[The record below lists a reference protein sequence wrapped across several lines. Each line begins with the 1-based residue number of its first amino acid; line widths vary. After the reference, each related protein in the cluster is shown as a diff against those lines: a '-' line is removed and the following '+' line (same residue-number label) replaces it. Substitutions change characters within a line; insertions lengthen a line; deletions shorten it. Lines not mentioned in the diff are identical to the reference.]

1 MLSIVAA
8 ASIFFKQPI
17 VDRSPSQ
24 MCREVEHE
32 LTIQVEE
39 GMISRMRADQIVE
52 RCYRIFV
59 HAK

>member
-17 VDRSPSQ
+17 VDRSPLQ

-39 GMISRMRADQIVE
+39 GMISRLRADQIV
-52 RCYRIFV
+52 
-59 HAK
+59 

>member
-17 VDRSPSQ
+17 VDRSSSQ

-39 GMISRMRADQIVE
+39 GMISRGRADQIVE